1 MPCGDRDGE
10 PREEPVRFAAARAP
24 AELID
29 PTVTVRM
36 PTLDDFSDIV
46 RQDEP
51 LAPYTWL
58 KVGGPAQ
65 LFFTPR
71 NADELQAIIRFCR
84 AEELTV
90 RLFGGGSNLLVRDE
104 GVSGAVIHLI
114 GKGFD
119 QVRVDGTVV
128 RAGGGSLL
136 SHVVAQSVN
145 SGLAGLDSLVGIPGT
160 VGGAVSG
167 NAGGRTGDIG
177 QFIRSV
183 DVITAAGER
192 FTRTEDEL
200 SFNYRHSS
208 VNELAVLNVEFALT
222 EGDPAEITR
231 RMRTHWIMK
240 KESQP
245 LRFQSAGCI
254 FRNPRGLS
262 AGAMIEQAGL
272 KGTRIGACEVSD
284 RHANFIVTH
293 EGATS
298 SDVLRLIDLI
308 RSKVSETHGIELEPE
323 IRIW

>member
-1 MPCGDRDGE
+1 
-10 PREEPVRFAAARAP
+10 
-24 AELID
+24 
-29 PTVTVRM
+29 M
-36 PTLDDFSDIV
+36 PTLDDFSGILK
-46 RQDEP
+46 QDES

-65 LFFTPR
+65 LFFEPR
-71 NADELQAIIRFCR
+71 NPDELQGILEFCR
-84 AEELTV
+84 EEELTV

-104 GVSGAVIHLI
+104 GVSGAVIHLA
-114 GKGFD
+114 GTGFD
-119 QVRVDGTVV
+119 EITIEGTTV
-128 RAGGGSLL
+128 RAGGGALL
-136 SHVVAQSVN
+136 SHVVSQSV
-145 SGLAGLDSLVGIPGT
+145 SAGLAGLDTLVGIPGT

-177 QFIRSV
+177 QFISSV
-183 DVITAAGER
+183 DVMTAGGQR

-208 VNELAVLNVEFALT
+208 VNELAVLSVEFSLA
-222 EGDPAEITR
+222 EGDPTEITK
-231 RMRTHWIMK
+231 RMRTQWIMK

-245 LRFQSAGCI
+245 LSFQSAGCI

-262 AGAMIEQAGL
+262 AGALIEQAGL

-284 RHANFIVTH
+284 RHANFIVTR

-308 RSKVSETHGIELEPE
+308 ATKVSEEHGIDLETE